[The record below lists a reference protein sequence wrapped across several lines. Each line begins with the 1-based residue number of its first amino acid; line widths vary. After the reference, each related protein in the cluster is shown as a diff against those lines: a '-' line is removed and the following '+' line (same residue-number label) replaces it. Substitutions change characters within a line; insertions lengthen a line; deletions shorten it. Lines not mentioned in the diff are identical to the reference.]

1 MLGVIFFWTILE
13 RGGSRDVT
21 CAKAKRCVALESDTV
36 RSIDS
41 IKKIQEKTTLE
52 WGEKRTSI
60 LMNFPI
66 YKKQLSWRSSCLT
79 LTTLSGK
86 CLFLKWW
93 YSQTRRNALP
103 DLPCWRFPMKPLR
116 KPSCWVMIGRRLVCQ
131 AARMTLKVAVLS
143 VSAFKPRCMLHKI

>member
-1 MLGVIFFWTILE
+1 MLGVIFSNPFWNG
-13 RGGSRDVT
+13 GGSRDVT

-41 IKKIQEKTTLE
+41 IKKIQEKTTLR
-52 WGEKRTSI
+52 GEKRILI

-131 AARMTLKVAVLS
+131 ATRMTLKVAVLS
-143 VSAFKPRCMLHKI
+143 VSAF

>member
-1 MLGVIFFWTILE
+1 MLGVIFFEPSWNG
-13 RGGSRDVT
+13 GGSRDVT
-21 CAKAKRCVALESDTV
+21 CAKANSCVLCLVESDTV

-41 IKKIQEKTTLE
+41 IKKIQEKATLE
-52 WGEKRTSI
+52 WGEKRFST

-103 DLPCWRFPMKPLR
+103 DLPWRFPMKPLR

-143 VSAFKPRCMLHKI
+143 VSAF